1 MMPTTW
7 SWYEDTGF
15 SEIMYVKCLTYNVMD
30 GCVLKKQTKGSVIV
44 IGSERTLHVP

>member
-15 SEIMYVKCLTYNVMD
+15 SEIMYVKCLTYND
-30 GCVLKKQTKGSVIV
+30 LYILSVDKN
-44 IGSERTLHVP
+44 